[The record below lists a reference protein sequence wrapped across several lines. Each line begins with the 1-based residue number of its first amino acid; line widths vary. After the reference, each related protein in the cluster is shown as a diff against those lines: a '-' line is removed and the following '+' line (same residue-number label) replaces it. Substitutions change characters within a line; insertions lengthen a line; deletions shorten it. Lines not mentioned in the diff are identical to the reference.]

1 MSFDLGAR
9 PGAGEYGDFHAG
21 YIAAVP
27 LGDIRET
34 LARETAAAGAFYG
47 AITGE
52 QANFA
57 YAPGKWTIREVL
69 AHIADGE
76 RVFAYRALRF
86 GRGDRDA
93 AARLRPGSVGAREP
107 CRHPALAGVAGGLRG
122 GPDGDAPPLPV
133 VLAVG
138 LGAPRRG
145 ERHRGLGAGASP
157 GSSPATSC
165 TTGGSSSSATA
176 SARPEP
182 SGRSA
187 RTRRRSRRSLR

>member
-1 MSFDLGAR
+1 MTFDLGAR

-27 LGDIRET
+27 TGDIRET
-34 LARETAAAGAFYG
+34 LTRETAAAGAFYA

-86 GRGDRDA
+86 GRGDRT
-93 AARLRPGSVGAREP
+93 
-107 CRHPALAGVAGGLRG
+107 
-122 GPDGDAPPLPV
+122 PLPGFDQDLWV
-133 VLAVG
+133 PESHAATRRWEELQEDFAAVRTAT
-138 LGAPRRG
+138 LHLFRSFSPADWERRG
-145 ERHRGLGAGASP
+145 EASGVEVSVRAIAWILAGHELHHRRILTERYGV
-157 GSSPATSC
+157 
-165 TTGGSSSSATA
+165 GG
-176 SARPEP
+176 
-182 SGRSA
+182 G
-187 RTRRRSRRSLR
+187 